1 MSPARPLVSVVIPVF
16 NGAPFVPNAVASVR
30 RQTVS
35 AVEIIAVDDG
45 STDGSQDVLSA
56 LEKTHG
62 ITWFQEAHGGP
73 ACSRNKG
80 IAAACGDYVALLDCD
95 DVWLPEKL
103 EAQLDVMRR
112 HSGMGVV
119 HTDYEVVDDRGHVL
133 ERVHA
138 GRSPEP
144 LVQAFVGGHAALPST
159 LLMRRDVLEKVG
171 ALQPELYGS
180 EDSDLTL
187 RLYAVTQFGWIDRV
201 LVRKLQRGHG
211 YRDMAFDEATH
222 KDKILVSRERFL
234 KSLEAHRPLTRSQR
248 KALDREWANYF
259 LLKGRAAQQRGQQAE
274 ARVLYGQAIKKAP
287 LRLRSYTRLMRT
299 FLSRAAGPAEGASDR
314 E

>member
-45 STDGSQDVLSA
+45 STDGSQYVLSA

-103 EAQLDVMRR
+103 EAQLDV
-112 HSGMGVV
+112 
-119 HTDYEVVDDRGHVL
+119 
-133 ERVHA
+133 
-138 GRSPEP
+138 
-144 LVQAFVGGHAALPST
+144 
-159 LLMRRDVLEKVG
+159 
-171 ALQPELYGS
+171 
-180 EDSDLTL
+180 
-187 RLYAVTQFGWIDRV
+187 
-201 LVRKLQRGHG
+201 
-211 YRDMAFDEATH
+211 
-222 KDKILVSRERFL
+222 
-234 KSLEAHRPLTRSQR
+234 
-248 KALDREWANYF
+248 
-259 LLKGRAAQQRGQQAE
+259 
-274 ARVLYGQAIKKAP
+274 
-287 LRLRSYTRLMRT
+287 
-299 FLSRAAGPAEGASDR
+299 
-314 E
+314 